1 MDERSGSEERPAENG
16 DLQRRAWD
24 EARGSYLCAD
34 GVTLGPVKRTNGS
47 VIAYEKD
54 KESGKLA
61 VRLSVSG
68 ARFDRD
74 AREILGCAEDTKT
87 VTFAKTIRIVR
98 QKTFYKQK

>member
-16 DLQRRAWD
+16 DQQRRAWD
-24 EARGSYLCAD
+24 EARGRYLCAD
-34 GVTLGPVKRTNGS
+34 GVTLGPAKKAKGS

-54 KESGKLA
+54 KESGRLA

-68 ARFDRD
+68 TRLNRD
-74 AREILGCAEDTKT
+74 AREILGCTEDTKT
-87 VTFAKTIRIVR
+87 VTFPRTVRIVK